1 MFDQFKKIG
10 EEIYLYEN
18 FVSNDQCNEITE
30 IINRMPS
37 KNLQPWWPGKNI
49 LKTIPIK
56 QIDLIRNKILN
67 IVPDGM
73 LLGESSVATVLS
85 KGTYW
90 DPHADVHDFSEIEEI
105 ASSYVEGTPY
115 KENDLSIYGTVVYF
129 NSFEGGEIYYP
140 TQGITHTPKPGDLLI
155 HSSGPLCFHGV
166 RPLISESRY
175 SYSNHI
181 YKKVR
186 TPA

>member
-1 MFDQFKKIG
+1 MFEKFKQLG

-18 FVSNDQCNEITE
+18 FLSKDECNEITK

-37 KNLQPWWPGKNI
+37 KNFLPWWPGKSI

-56 QIDLIRNKILN
+56 EIDLVRNKILSL
-67 IVPDGM
+67 IPDNM
-73 LLGESSVATVLS
+73 FLGESSVATILN

-90 DPHADVHDFSEIEEI
+90 DPHSDVHDFSEIERL
-105 ASSYVEGTPY
+105 SLSYVEGSPY

-140 TQGITHTPKPGDLLI
+140 TQGVTHTPKPGDLLI
-155 HSSGPLCFHGV
+155 HSSGPTCFHGV

-186 TPA
+186 IPV

>member
-1 MFDQFKKIG
+1 MFNEFKKIG

-30 IINRMPS
+30 II
-37 KNLQPWWPGKNI
+37 KNIPDQKLQPVWPDKNI
-49 LKTIPIK
+49 LQTHPIK
-56 QIDLIRNKILN
+56 EIYFIGKKISYM
-67 IVPDGM
+67 IPKGM
-73 LLGESSVATVLS
+73 FLGESSVATILR
-85 KGTYW
+85 KGSHW
-90 DPHADVHDFSEIEEI
+90 DPHSDVDDFSEIEED
-105 ASSYVEGTPY
+105 ALSYVEGTPY
-115 KENDLSIYGTVVYF
+115 KEKNLSVYGTVVYL

-166 RPLISESRY
+166 KPLISESRY